1 MAPSWEGGML
11 LAPVRLGGLCALVAS
26 AVGIVAFPAFV
37 TFRPETPPPLGLKGA
52 ELLQAF
58 PARHLLYWTALHAVN
73 ASLLFLCVPVV
84 WAVHLVVRERGARL
98 MDAGTPLGILALV
111 GEGLARLWQATVQA
125 DLVRAY
131 NAGGPGASVL
141 LDLADRLARY
151 PDALHLASYLIGA
164 WAVLLLVSVVQERSL
179 PQWLGWL
186 ALALV
191 PGLGPAPF
199 ALLVWLVPTAWLLLG
214 SPLPAGAPLP
224 TRRSPS
230 P

>member
-1 MAPSWEGGML
+1 ML

-37 TFRPETPPPLGLKGA
+37 TFRPETPPPLELKGA
-52 ELLQAF
+52 ELLQALS
-58 PARHLLYWTALHAVN
+58 PQHLLYWRALHAVN
-73 ASLLFLCVPVV
+73 ASLFLLSVPVV
-84 WAVHLVVRERGARL
+84 WAVHLVVRDRGARL

-111 GEGLARLWQATVQA
+111 GEGLSRLWGATVQA
-125 DLVRAY
+125 DLVLAY
-131 NAGGPGASVL
+131 GAEPSPTL
-141 LDLADRLARY
+141 LTLADRLARY
-151 PDALHLASYLIGA
+151 PEALHTASYLIGA
-164 WAVLLLVSVVQERSL
+164 WAVLLLVSVVQERGL

-199 ALLVWLVPTAWLLLG
+199 ALLIWLVPTAWFLLG
-214 SPLPAGAPLP
+214 SPLPTGTPLP